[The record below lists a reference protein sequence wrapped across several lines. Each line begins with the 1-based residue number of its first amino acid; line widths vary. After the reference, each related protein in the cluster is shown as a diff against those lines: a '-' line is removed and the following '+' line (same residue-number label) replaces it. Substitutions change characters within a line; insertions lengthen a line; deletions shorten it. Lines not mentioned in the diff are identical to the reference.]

1 MPLRGNVMLLLGQP
15 SQSTF
20 VRLSGLPYYLFSPT
34 HVLSHPSIWMAI
46 VLLYCRLRVTSK
58 STHASSVLDHSN
70 QGRDNEAFL
79 MAFNKTLLV
88 AS

>member
-20 VRLSGLPYYLFSPT
+20 VRLSVLPYYLFSPT

-46 VLLYCRLRVTSK
+46 VLLYCRLK
-58 STHASSVLDHSN
+58 SHLKIHSCK
-70 QGRDNEAFL
+70 QCVGSLQSRARQ
-79 MAFNKTLLV
+79 
-88 AS
+88 